1 MLGRRF
7 TALRGSA
14 KAMAGGGFYLW
25 DWKHG
30 VLDSLCGILFLYM
43 HALVDIVLDD
53 TFIVCRSHMFQLI
66 TRATFNYW
74 LWFPHV
80 NPV

>member
-1 MLGRRF
+1 MKRYKQLEGFYGMLGRRF

-43 HALVDIVLDD
+43 HA
-53 TFIVCRSHMFQLI
+53 RYSS
-66 TRATFNYW
+66 
-74 LWFPHV
+74 
-80 NPV
+80 